1 MTCFAFVPAFQWSVK
16 EIKGFKTL
24 LRPTSREFFPHPLK
38 TKAEG
43 KADPKVCAVERIH
56 LDSFW
61 EVTFHLEEDVR
72 KESYSGINCYGIIT
86 QL

>member
-1 MTCFAFVPAFQWSVK
+1 MVCKRDQRLQNA
-16 EIKGFKTL
+16 
-24 LRPTSREFFPHPLK
+24 
-38 TKAEG
+38 AETHISGILPPPPQNEGAGGG